1 MNAEGESYA
10 NVAVNTTWYSVVMVV
25 LTPVVVLFGVVEV
38 VGARVVVVVDVVV
51 AARVVEVVGARVVVD
66 VAVAARVVEVV
77 GARVVVD
84 VVVAARVV
92 EVESKQPVLPYRG
105 DREDSSLQLKQV
117 KVWMGCAM
125 V

>member
-25 LTPVVVLFGVVEV
+25 LTLAVVLFGVVEV
-38 VGARVVVVVDVVV
+38 FGA
-51 AARVVEVVGARVVVD
+51 GVVVD
-66 VAVAARVVEVV
+66 VAVAALVVEVV

>member
-66 VAVAARVVEVV
+66 V
-77 GARVVVD
+77 
-84 VVVAARVV
+84 VVAARVV

>member
-25 LTPVVVLFGVVEV
+25 LTLVVVLFGVVEV
-38 VGARVVVVVDVVV
+38 VGARVV
-51 AARVVEVVGARVVVD
+51 
-66 VAVAARVVEVV
+66 
-77 GARVVVD
+77 VVVD